1 MKKDK
6 EEENIKEKAT
16 FSLPEVLI
24 VMIICIVFGLLI
36 GVFVVNNRNYNAEN
50 NPKIDFN
57 EITGLYDDIKA
68 NYYGEYT
75 DSSMRDNTVN
85 GILSTLKDP
94 YAKLITGDIAT
105 MYVEDLESEY
115 VGIGVVL
122 EKESA
127 ESYPKIT
134 KIYDLS
140 PASKTDIKIDDEIIK
155 IEDKDILDKSISE
168 IYLLLKGGTRGDKIK
183 ITTRR
188 YEEEEYKDKDLTISK
203 EIITVP
209 SVSVNYIEKDDKKI
223 AEIVIKTFSKY
234 TYKEFNNI
242 YKDIKKEKCSGL
254 IIDIRDNG
262 GGYLSSA
269 SSITSLFLEKDKI
282 IYISKKNNKE
292 EKVLS
297 TNDKEIDIKTVLLV
311 NEGTASGSEVMAS
324 SLKENIDVKIVGTT
338 TYGKNTLQKIH
349 RLKDGA
355 VVKFTIGE
363 WLTSSGKKIS
373 EEKIVPDVVVRNPKG
388 VKNNSEQ
395 DKQLIEALK
404 QF

>member
-1 MKKDK
+1 MAKDK
-6 EEENIKEKAT
+6 NENEKAS
-16 FSLPEVLI
+16 FSLPEVLV

-36 GVFVVNNRNYNAEN
+36 GGFVVGNRNYNAEN

-75 DSSMRDNTVN
+75 ESSMRDNTVN
-85 GILSTLKDP
+85 GILSSLKDP

-105 MYVEDLESEY
+105 IYVEDLESEY

-122 EKESA
+122 EKEN
-127 ESYPKIT
+127 SYPKIT

-140 PASKTDIKIDDEIIK
+140 PASKSDIKIDDEIIK
-155 IEDKDILDKSISE
+155 IEGEDILDKSLAE
-168 IYLLLKGGTRGDKIK
+168 IYLLLKGGARGDKIK

-188 YEEEEYKDKDLTISK
+188 YDEEEAKDKELTISK

-223 AEIVIKTFSKY
+223 AEVVIKTFSKY
-234 TYKEFNNI
+234 TYKEFTNI

-254 IIDIRDNG
+254 IIDVRDNG

-269 SSITSLFLEKDKI
+269 SNITSLFLEKNKI
-282 IYISKKNNKE
+282 IYISKKNKKE

-297 TNDKEIDIKTVLLV
+297 TNGKEIDIKTVLLV
-311 NEGTASGSEVMAS
+311 NEGTASGSEVLAT

-349 RLKDGA
+349 KLKDGA

-363 WLTSSGKKIS
+363 WLTSSGKNIS
-373 EEKIVPDVVVRNPKG
+373 ENKITPDVVVRNQNG

-404 QF
+404 LF